1 MGRFISKIKFVEDE
15 ATENAETIEAA
26 LVDDN
31 GDVQLPLTDLPIA
44 TAEYNGISH
53 PTTGL
58 NIDTSGAVSIKLG
71 QGLSF
76 DSSENVAV
84 NAHAFAHDS
93 LTVPT
98 IEAEAAVTAADFNK
112 LATVV
117 STLVAGLEDEH
128 IISIATA

>member
-1 MGRFISKIKFVEDE
+1 MSRVISKIKFVEDE
-15 ATENAETIEAA
+15 PADNADTIEAA

-31 GDVQLPLTDLPIA
+31 GDVQLPLTELPIA

-53 PTTGL
+53 PTTGF
-58 NIDTSGAVSIKLG
+58 NIDASGAVSIKLC

-76 DSSENVAV
+76 DSSEKVAV

-98 IEAEAAVTAADFNK
+98 VATDGTVSAADFNK

-117 STLVAGLEDEH
+117 STLISGLEDEH

>member
-1 MGRFISKIKFVEDE
+1 MDMVISKIKFVEDD
-15 ATENAETIEAA
+15 AAENSETIVAS

-31 GDVQLPLTDLPIA
+31 GEPQLPITELPIV
-44 TAEYNGISH
+44 TAEFNGISH
-53 PTTGL
+53 PTTGF
-58 NIDTSGAVSIKLG
+58 NIDAAGAVSIKLG

-76 DSSENVAV
+76 DSGENVSV

-98 IEAEAAVTAADFNK
+98 VEAEAAVTAEDFNK
-112 LATVV
+112 LAAVV

>member
-84 NAHAFAHDS
+84 NAHAFAHDA

>member
-71 QGLSF
+71 HGLSF

>member
-1 MGRFISKIKFVEDE
+1 MSRVISKIKFVEDE
-15 ATENAETIEAA
+15 PADNADTIEAA

-31 GDVQLPLTDLPIA
+31 GDVQLPLTELPIA

-53 PTTGL
+53 HTTGF
-58 NIDTSGAVSIKLG
+58 NIDASGAVSIKLG

-76 DSSENVAV
+76 DSSEKVAV
-84 NAHAFAHDS
+84 KAHAFAHDS

-98 IEAEAAVTAADFNK
+98 VATDGTVSAADFNK

-117 STLVAGLEDEH
+117 STLISGLEDEH

>member
-1 MGRFISKIKFVEDE
+1 MGKVISKIKFVEDN
-15 ATENAETIEAA
+15 AMENAETIEAA

-58 NIDTSGAVSIKLG
+58 NIDASGAVSIKLG